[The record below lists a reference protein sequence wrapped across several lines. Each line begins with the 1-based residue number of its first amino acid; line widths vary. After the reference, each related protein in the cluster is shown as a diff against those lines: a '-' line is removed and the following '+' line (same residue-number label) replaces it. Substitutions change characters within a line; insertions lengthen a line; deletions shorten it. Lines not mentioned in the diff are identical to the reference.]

1 MNTEETRWLEPTA
14 LLGFKN
20 VWNSQT
26 FKYLLRHREASL
38 RLRVFSIVP
47 IVPIVP
53 IMLMFVT
60 GVIEVV
66 EVER

>member
-1 MNTEETRWLEPTA
+1 

-47 IVPIVP
+47 IVPI
-53 IMLMFVT
+53 MLMFVT

>member
-47 IVPIVP
+47 IVPI
-53 IMLMFVT
+53 MLMFVT

>member
-14 LLGFKN
+14 LLVFKN

-47 IVPIVP
+47 IVPI
-53 IMLMFVT
+53 MLMFVT

>member
-1 MNTEETRWLEPTA
+1 